1 LVATR
6 LTVEIAIAMVC
17 SALGQSVRVGKP
29 PRFAGLWETRHQT
42 TLMLVSGFALFS
54 LLRLTVPRV
63 WLSTLSAAI
72 AAGFLVIDISFTH
85 RFIADSL
92 ETRALS
98 DLFSQDPSPPGP
110 MMLVVEND
118 RNYRAL
124 GRFFPFYELSYL
136 INAGK
141 NGEPRLAISSREIM
155 DPATNNYAQA
165 PVPAVIAALATLCTK
180 YRSSPQYGFGGFV
193 SNGQIE
199 TVRLVANR
207 PPPGLFQT
215 ISEAVH
221 TGGGVGPQQA
231 LAMVR
236 LEREIGP
243 IGGTCVGPCCSKE

>member
-1 LVATR
+1 
-6 LTVEIAIAMVC
+6 
-17 SALGQSVRVGKP
+17 
-29 PRFAGLWETRHQT
+29 
-42 TLMLVSGFALFS
+42 LVSGFALFS

-98 DLFSQDPSPPGP
+98 DLFSQDPSPPGT

-118 RNYRAL
+118 RDYRAL

-136 INAGK
+136 INGGK
-141 NGEPRLAISSREIM
+141 NGAPRLAISSREIM
-155 DPATNNYAQA
+155 DPTTKNYAQA
-165 PVPAVIAALATLCTK
+165 SVPAVIAALAALCTK

-193 SNGQIE
+193 SNGRIE

-231 LAMVR
+231 SAMVR
-236 LEREIGP
+236 LEREIRP
-243 IGGTCVGPCCSKE
+243 IGGGCVGPCCSNE